1 MERADD
7 DSYERAAA
15 RWLARLVVE
24 RPAIGIADVRIG
36 AEALDGLPTQAA
48 RDALRELC
56 QRYGL
61 RRAAQALS
69 GPQTTS

>member
-1 MERADD
+1 MERQDD
-7 DSYERAAA
+7 EAFERAAA

-24 RPAIGIADVRIG
+24 RPAIGISDVKIG
-36 AEALDGLPTQAA
+36 AEALDALPAQAA

-61 RRAAQALS
+61 RRAAQAL
-69 GPQTTS
+69 